1 MKYKLLVICLFF
13 AFSTMVSANS
23 LPLFGKTIYIDP
35 GHGGFDPGATY
46 KEVNEAEINL
56 QIANRLKDTLE
67 KEGATVLL
75 TRSGDYDL
83 SKPYAL
89 NHKRNDLTERSNII
103 NESNANMFISI
114 HLNADSSG
122 TWSGAQV
129 FYDNINSENIKIATI
144 IQESLKENLNTS
156 KEAKE
161 LEETFLYSKL
171 KIRGVLVEVGYITN
185 YSERNLLQTN
195 NYQNKVAKA
204 IKKGIINYFNMS
216 N

>member
-1 MKYKLLVICLFF
+1 M
-13 AFSTMVSANS
+13 
-23 LPLFGKTIYIDP
+23 
-35 GHGGFDPGATY
+35 
-46 KEVNEAEINL
+46 